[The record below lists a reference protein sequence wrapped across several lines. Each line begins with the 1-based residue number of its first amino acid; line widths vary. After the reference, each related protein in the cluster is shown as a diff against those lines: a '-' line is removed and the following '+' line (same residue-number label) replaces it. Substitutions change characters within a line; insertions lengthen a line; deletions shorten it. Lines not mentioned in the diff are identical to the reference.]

1 MAKDQQA
8 NDEEP
13 VRSAARE
20 SVNRVST
27 GTLVAIQLLCGW
39 ILFVSINY
47 LAATNHK
54 AWDLSQNKHF
64 TLSTQTASLLKSSL
78 LKDREK
84 PVQIIAVVR
93 RSSAHYVRLHAMLE
107 EYQRLAGGKLTLEF
121 VDPIRDTDATLGI
134 AATYDTS
141 FVEDVVIINAAPPV
155 SPLPEDAED
164 REDHARRM
172 ETLTKSHIRYVAV
185 QDMLVFGADTRLE
198 RRLIGYQDE
207 DQLSSAI
214 RRAIEGTPRK
224 FYLLADK
231 SQVAGQEEDAPW
243 DFLSRTFKNLNIEL
257 VPVRVSGM
265 EKIPEDAAGVAL
277 VAPRYDLDQREL
289 AVFREYWNRPRAAV
303 YIVLDPTLKQQPPQL
318 RAFLREHGVTPRA
331 TRLFTMQGNKQ
342 VYDVAATF
350 TNVSAVGDLGNAS
363 TLFEGG
369 CSTLEIRENAA
380 DLDLRRIEPYPLVKA
395 LDRYIAQPLD
405 GSAPLPGPHYL
416 GASISRGNERS
427 DTVGDETARMIVV
440 TNADFLRP
448 RKRHKEHI
456 DFLRNTTNWLI
467 GREELMGIGPMPVK
481 HYKLLLPASKVSFAN
496 MLNVIFIPGA
506 LMLVGISVWN
516 IRRA

>member
-27 GTLVAIQLLCGW
+27 GTLVAIQILCSW

-54 AWDLSQNKHF
+54 AWDLSQNKDF
-64 TLSTQTASLLKSSL
+64 TLSAQTTSLLKSSL

-84 PVQIIAVVR
+84 PVQIIAVIR

-107 EYQRLAGGKLTLEF
+107 EYQRLAGGKLTLKF
-121 VDPIRDTDATLGI
+121 VDPIRDTDATLEI

-141 FVEDVVIINAAPPV
+141 FVEDVVIINAVP
-155 SPLPEDAED
+155 PLPEEA
-164 REDHARRM
+164 HARRM

-185 QDMLVFGADTRLE
+185 QDMLVFGADPRLE

-207 DQLSSAI
+207 DHLSSAI

-224 FYLLADK
+224 FYFLADK
-231 SQVAGQEEDAPW
+231 SQVAGGEEDAPW
-243 DFLSRTFKNLNIEL
+243 DFLSRTFKNLNIDL

-265 EKIPEDAAGVAL
+265 EKIPADAAGVAL
-277 VAPRYDLDQREL
+277 VAPRYDLDEREL

-369 CSTLEIRENAA
+369 SSTLEIRENAA

-427 DTVGDETARMIVV
+427 DTVGDATARMIVV
-440 TNADFLRP
+440 TNSDFLRP
-448 RKRHKEHI
+448 SKRHKEHI

-506 LMLVGISVWN
+506 LMLVGVFVWN

>member
-1 MAKDQQA
+1 MAKDQHA
-8 NDEEP
+8 NVEEP
-13 VRSAARE
+13 VRRAARE
-20 SVNRVST
+20 SVNRLST

-54 AWDLSQNKHF
+54 AWDLSQNKDF
-64 TLSTQTASLLKSSL
+64 TLSTQTTNLLKSSL
-78 LKDREK
+78 LKDREQ

-107 EYQRLAGGKLTLEF
+107 EYQRLADGKLTLEF
-121 VDPIRDTDATLGI
+121 VDPIRDTDATLEI

-141 FVEDVVIINAAPPV
+141 FVEDVVIINAVP
-155 SPLPEDAED
+155 PLPEEA
-164 REDHARRM
+164 HARRM

-224 FYLLADK
+224 FYFLADK
-231 SQVAGQEEDAPW
+231 SQVAGGEEDAPW
-243 DFLSRTFKNLNIEL
+243 DFLSRTFKSLNIDL

-277 VAPRYDLDQREL
+277 VAPRYDLDEREL

-369 CSTLEIRENAA
+369 SSTLEIRENAA

-440 TNADFLRP
+440 TNSDFLRP
-448 RKRHKEHI
+448 RTRHKEHI

-481 HYKLLLPASKVSFAN
+481 HYKLLLSASKVSFAN

-506 LMLVGISVWN
+506 LMLVGIFIWN

>member
-1 MAKDQQA
+1 MAKVQQA

-54 AWDLSQNKHF
+54 AWDLSQNKDF
-64 TLSTQTASLLKSSL
+64 TLSAQTTSLLKSSL

-84 PVQIIAVVR
+84 PVQIIAVIR

-107 EYQRLAGGKLTLEF
+107 EYQRLAGGKLTLKF
-121 VDPIRDTDATLGI
+121 VDPIRDTDATLEI

-141 FVEDVVIINAAPPV
+141 FVEDVVIINAVP
-155 SPLPEDAED
+155 PLPEEA
-164 REDHARRM
+164 HARRM

-185 QDMLVFGADTRLE
+185 QDMLVFGADPRLE

-207 DQLSSAI
+207 DHLSSAI

-224 FYLLADK
+224 FYFLADK
-231 SQVAGQEEDAPW
+231 SQVAGGEEDAPW
-243 DFLSRTFKNLNIEL
+243 DFLSRTFKNLNIDL

-265 EKIPEDAAGVAL
+265 EKIPADAAGVAL
-277 VAPRYDLDQREL
+277 VAPRYDLDEREL

-369 CSTLEIRENAA
+369 SSTLEIRENAA

-427 DTVGDETARMIVV
+427 DTVGDATARMIVV
-440 TNADFLRP
+440 TNSDFLRP
-448 RKRHKEHI
+448 SKRHKEHI

-506 LMLVGISVWN
+506 LMLVGVFVWN

>member
-93 RSSAHYVRLHAMLE
+93 RSSVHYVRLHAMLE

-231 SQVAGQEEDAPW
+231 SQIAGQEEDAPW

-289 AVFREYWNRPRAAV
+289 AVFR
-303 YIVLDPTLKQQPPQL
+303 
-318 RAFLREHGVTPRA
+318 
-331 TRLFTMQGNKQ
+331 
-342 VYDVAATF
+342 
-350 TNVSAVGDLGNAS
+350 
-363 TLFEGG
+363 
-369 CSTLEIRENAA
+369 
-380 DLDLRRIEPYPLVKA
+380 
-395 LDRYIAQPLD
+395 
-405 GSAPLPGPHYL
+405 
-416 GASISRGNERS
+416 
-427 DTVGDETARMIVV
+427 
-440 TNADFLRP
+440 
-448 RKRHKEHI
+448 
-456 DFLRNTTNWLI
+456 
-467 GREELMGIGPMPVK
+467 
-481 HYKLLLPASKVSFAN
+481 
-496 MLNVIFIPGA
+496 
-506 LMLVGISVWN
+506 
-516 IRRA
+516 